1 LNHAAWLTN
10 TILPKE
16 LRKTNLGACSH
27 CRMNEELN
35 AMVHPHS
42 PLPFPNM
49 LNQDQL
55 EIDPVWIDAIIDAVV
70 WLNPIPIDVAGIGF
84 SVQKLPSM

>member
-1 LNHAAWLTN
+1 
-10 TILPKE
+10 
-16 LRKTNLGACSH
+16 
-27 CRMNEELN
+27 
-35 AMVHPHS
+35 
-42 PLPFPNM
+42 M